1 VTGPGTPRGR
11 KFLLSAGEPTPG
23 LPTRGGTDDHTPTP
37 ERPAGCVAR
46 RRDAYYAAIATRG
59 NLTTR
64 LNLTTTHGMP
74 HPLSH
79 TA

>member
-1 VTGPGTPRGR
+1 MVPER
-11 KFLLSAGEPTPG
+11 
-23 LPTRGGTDDHTPTP
+23 TPTP
-37 ERPAGCVAR
+37 ERPGGCVAR